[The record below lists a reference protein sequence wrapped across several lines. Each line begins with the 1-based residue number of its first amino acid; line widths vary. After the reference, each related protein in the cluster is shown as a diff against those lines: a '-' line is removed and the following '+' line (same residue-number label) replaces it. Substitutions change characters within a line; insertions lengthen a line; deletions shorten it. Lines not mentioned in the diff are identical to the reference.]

1 MVTSSPFFIHLILVF
16 PFFILYL
23 SSPLLS
29 SCCLIHL
36 SFHLWFNSVVCWT
49 IFCPLLYK
57 VISFGCCTSLSRYF
71 HLPHSPSL
79 PPSLLYHSASLS
91 LSCLIFT
98 GLLRWVHVIEITGV
112 HMRWKHT
119 HFPHLDYTRITQDN
133 ASFLLLIT
141 LSKGWSDGSSAWQF

>member
-1 MVTSSPFFIHLILVF
+1 MLCVEPFSVPSFIKLFPLVAAHHSLII
-16 PFFILYL
+16 FI
-23 SSPLLS
+23 S
-29 SCCLIHL
+29 LI
-36 SFHLWFNSVVCWT
+36 
-49 IFCPLLYK
+49 
-57 VISFGCCTSLSRYF
+57 
-71 HLPHSPSL
+71 SPSL

-119 HFPHLDYTRITQDN
+119 HFPHLDYARITQDN